1 VTLRGDDGS
10 CFTGVLGD
18 ARGDGVDSRYVCNR
32 GWGARRAAG
41 AGGVGII
48 LEWKLAAID
57 PNERGLGDSVT
68 GDGQPDCFIEGIPG
82 INDRGVLGGD

>member
-1 VTLRGDDGS
+1 MRVEMGLIRDAFVSEDG
-10 CFTGVLGD
+10 
-18 ARGDGVDSRYVCNR
+18 
-32 GWGARRAAG
+32 GARRAAG

-82 INDRGVLGGD
+82 INDRGVPGGDWEALELALDVEESDQL